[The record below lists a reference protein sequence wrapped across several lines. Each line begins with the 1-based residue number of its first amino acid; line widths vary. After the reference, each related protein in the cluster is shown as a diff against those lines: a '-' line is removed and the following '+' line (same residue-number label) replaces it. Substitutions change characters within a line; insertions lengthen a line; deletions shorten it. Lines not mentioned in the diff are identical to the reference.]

1 MFYDMGRG
9 IRKVEMDMA
18 GMGTEKPNVNAQNV
32 AGSGTKATLANPG
45 RCQQLASSYL
55 GRGMSRKQFAY

>member
-45 RCQQLASSYL
+45 RC
-55 GRGMSRKQFAY
+55 